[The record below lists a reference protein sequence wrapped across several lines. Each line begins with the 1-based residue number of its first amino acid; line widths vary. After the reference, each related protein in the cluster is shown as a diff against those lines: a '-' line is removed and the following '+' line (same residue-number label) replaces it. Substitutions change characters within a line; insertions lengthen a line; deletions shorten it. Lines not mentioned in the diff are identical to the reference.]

1 MYIRRS
7 KETEKRSS
15 DHRKYCWLSFFSC
28 QERIERAKRTCP
40 LWFEERSLLYQHCAS
55 VEVREGKYHEAVL
68 FAETPYCLS
77 NSRELGAV
85 IIVDQDNAAF

>member
-1 MYIRRS
+1 
-7 KETEKRSS
+7 
-15 DHRKYCWLSFFSC
+15 
-28 QERIERAKRTCP
+28 
-40 LWFEERSLLYQHCAS
+40 